1 MSLHFLCEVL
11 ILGVA
16 LISAIVVVERI
27 WDDWLMFQHER
38 FAIIREERSVV
49 FESKRLA
56 PDAQLPSKKRYTD
69 AAWDIYA
76 SEDCVIKAASLAKIG
91 TGLALSPPEG
101 WYFTINGRSGMTSKG
116 ISVLRGIIDT
126 GYTGEVGIVIANLS
140 GQDYQIKKGDR
151 IGQLTPHKAYDAT
164 FKEVSDFSPR
174 YRLRGADGWGS
185 SGS

>member
-1 MSLHFLCEVL
+1 MTIRFLCEVL

-38 FAIIREERSVV
+38 FAIIREERSVA
-49 FESKRLA
+49 FEAKRLSL
-56 PDAQLPSKKRYTD
+56 DAQLPSKKRFTD

-76 SEDCVIKAASLAKIG
+76 AEDCVVTASSLAKIG
-91 TGLALSPPEG
+91 TGLAISPPEG

-116 ISVLRGIIDT
+116 ITVLRGIIDT
-126 GYTGEVGIVIANLS
+126 GYTGEVGIVIANLTT
-140 GQDYQIKKGDR
+140 QDYQIKKGDR
-151 IGQLTPHKAYDAT
+151 IGQLTPHKTYDAM
-164 FKEVSDFSPR
+164 FKEVTDFSPR
-174 YRLRGADGWGS
+174 YRLRGTDGWGS